1 MYKQPFLHKR
11 QSIFFLGGGVFCS
24 GEIWWWVYIMKTVY
38 VQDIVK
44 KLGLLYRIFF
54 FSFIEID
61 IDKFSI
67 KVAFDPIMGIFFQN
81 ELNAID
87 IIEIVEQSIYD

>member
-1 MYKQPFLHKR
+1 
-11 QSIFFLGGGVFCS
+11 
-24 GEIWWWVYIMKTVY
+24 MKTVY

-44 KLGLLYRIFF
+44 KLGLLYMIF